1 MFILHSSNRTENL
14 AAHLAHLI
22 RQNPL
27 SSPFQKELFLIQS
40 QGMERWLS
48 QQLALEFNVW
58 ANYEF
63 LFPNKF
69 FSLLAEKIDSQL
81 NDAEFDRHLLVWR
94 IESLLRRLN
103 HPSLSPLKNYLTGEG
118 IALKRYQ
125 LAFQIAKVFD
135 QYQIMRPDLLEHWQ
149 NEKTL
154 YHATKQ
160 QSSESW
166 QKTLWQAITQQTNN
180 KHRGSLWLD
189 VINKLNKAPPD
200 TFKKQ
205 LPERVLIF
213 GVNTMPPL
221 FLNYLNALAKHID
234 VHLFILNPCAD
245 FWADLETK
253 RQQIA
258 KNTFEEFYGHTLL
271 ANLGQQGREFQALI
285 LEENAEFSLELE
297 SFESQTQQ
305 PNTLQQLQNDILNNI
320 TTSNITLKPDNSIN
334 IHSCYSRL
342 REVEVLKNQILH
354 ALEQDTDLEL
364 REIIVIAP
372 DIQKYESFISAVFN
386 DIPHAIADRSL
397 RLSNHVLDAF
407 IDFLSVSQSRFGWQM
422 VLDLLEK
429 QVIYKS
435 FSLTETDLDLIRYWV
450 QDTCVRWG
458 KSAKHKKS
466 LGLPELSENTWQAML
481 DRLLMGYA
489 VGNDEEFVQGILPY
503 KAIEGSS
510 ALVLGCLC
518 DFMDLLF
525 KASSDL
531 KTARN
536 LKDWFDVLVQYIDL
550 LFNDVDLIE
559 LQQLKELL
567 EKLVIAHTVHNDTI
581 ELQVIISWLEGMIS
595 EHKSSNGFLRGQ
607 LTFCSM
613 LPMRSIPFKVIGLLG
628 MNDGEFPKIDK
639 SPTFDLISQDFRKGD
654 RSRRSDDR
662 YQFLE
667 LLLSARQKIIMT
679 YIGKNISQNTK
690 IPPSVVVSELLDV
703 LKDYYD
709 LEQPIIEEPLQSFSW
724 RYFDGQH
731 NLINYSASDLTTARA
746 INHTQF
752 CYKSWWKGEL
762 ETDVI
767 KTIDI
772 SDLFNFFRHPQRY
785 FFNTQLGL
793 RFKDLER
800 TVEERELFE
809 LNHLE
814 RYAISQEWI
823 SNILNNEELSFKKI
837 QAKGRWFSGV
847 LGELEFSKQKQELV
861 EFVNQIKEKNLGSR
875 THDLVVDLKV
885 GDYHLVGKLEHHYE
899 NGLLLY
905 RYSDLKG
912 KDFVIA
918 LLHHLI
924 VYQINAKN
932 THLISKDKVLE
943 LSSSIASEQLLID
956 WLDIY
961 QLGQK
966 QPTAFFVE
974 AAFDYIEQQNKNK
987 ARKSPLDYVLEEFSK
1002 AKDKSY
1008 EVELNILCQNIK
1020 DLSEILGEEFSRYCE
1035 KLLQEAWNSAK
1046 PN

>member
-14 AAHLAHLI
+14 VAHLAHVI
-22 RQNPL
+22 RNAPL

-48 QQLALEFNVW
+48 QQLALEFKVW
-58 ANYEF
+58 GNYDF

-69 FSLLAEKIDSQL
+69 FSILTEKLDNQL
-81 NDAEFDRHLLVWR
+81 SDAALDRHLLVWR
-94 IESLLRRLN
+94 IEALLRRLT
-103 HPSLSPLKNYLTGEG
+103 HPSLSPLKNYLTGDN

-135 QYQIMRPDLLEHWQ
+135 QYQIMRPDILEHWQ
-149 NEKTL
+149 NDKTV
-154 YHATKQ
+154 YHGTKQ
-160 QSSESW
+160 QAVELW
-166 QKTLWQAITQQTNN
+166 QKTLWQEIIKQTHN

-189 VINKLNKAPPD
+189 VINKLNTAAQG
-200 TFKKQ
+200 TFKTK
-205 LPERVLIF
+205 LPERVSIF

-221 FLNYLNALAKHID
+221 FLHYLNALAKHID
-234 VHLFILNPCAD
+234 VHLFLLNPCAD

-253 RQQIA
+253 RQQIT
-258 KNTFEEFYGHTLL
+258 KNTFQEFYGHALL

-285 LEENAEFSLELE
+285 LEENANFSLELE
-297 SFESQTQQ
+297 SFEPQIEQ
-305 PNTLQQLQNDILNNI
+305 PNNLQHLQNDILNNT
-320 TTSNITLKPDNSIN
+320 TTSNIKLSADNSIS

-354 ALEQDTDLEL
+354 ALEHDIHLEL
-364 REIIVIAP
+364 RDIVVIAP
-372 DIQKYESFISAVFN
+372 DIQKYESFISAVFA

-407 IDFLSVSQSRFGWQM
+407 IRFLTVSQSRFGWQT
-422 VLDLLEK
+422 VLDLLE
-429 QVIYKS
+429 QEVIYKS
-435 FSLTETDLDLIRYWV
+435 FALTETDLDLIRHWV

-466 LGLPELSENTWQAML
+466 LGLPELAENTWQAML

-489 VGNDEEFVQGILPY
+489 VGNDDEFVQGILPY

-510 ALVLGCLC
+510 ALALGSLC

-536 LKDWFDVLVQYIDL
+536 LKDWFDILIQYIDL

-559 LQQLKELL
+559 LQQLKEIL
-567 EKLVIAHTVHNDTI
+567 EQLATAHTVHDDTI
-581 ELQVIISWLEGMIS
+581 ELSVIISWLEGMIS

-628 MNDGEFPKIDK
+628 MNDGEFPKVDK

-667 LLLSARQKIIMT
+667 LLLSARQKIIIT
-679 YIGKNISQNTK
+679 YIGKNISQNTSV
-690 IPPSVVVSELLDV
+690 PPSVVVSELLDV

-709 LEQPIIEEPLQSFSW
+709 LDQPIIEEPLQSFSW

-731 NLINYSASDLTTARA
+731 DLINYSKSDLVTAKA
-746 INHTQF
+746 IIHGKASNKT
-752 CYKSWWKGEL
+752 WWKGEI
-762 ETDVI
+762 DA
-767 KTIDI
+767 DI
-772 SDLFNFFRHPQRY
+772 STVIDVNELFSFFRHPQKY
-785 FFNTQLGL
+785 FFNNQLGL
-793 RFKDLER
+793 RFKEIESK
-800 TVEERELFE
+800 VEERELFE
-809 LNHLE
+809 LDHLE
-814 RYAISQEWI
+814 KYSISEEWI
-823 SNILNNEELSFKKI
+823 ENILNNQELSFKKI

-847 LGELEFSKQKQELV
+847 LGELEFTKQQQELI
-861 EFVNQIKEKNLGSR
+861 EFVNRIKEKNLGSR
-875 THDLVVDLKV
+875 INDLVVDLKI
-885 GDYHLVGKLEHHYE
+885 GDYHLIGKLEHHYE
-899 NGLLLY
+899 NGVLLY

-924 VYQINAKN
+924 IYHINAKN
-932 THLISKDKVLE
+932 THLISKDKTLE
-943 LSSSIASEQLLID
+943 LSPDIASEQLLID
-956 WLDIY
+956 WLAIY

-974 AAFDYIEQQNKNK
+974 AAFDYIEQKNK
-987 ARKSPLDYVLEEFSK
+987 DKAKKSPLDYALEEFSK
-1002 AKDKSY
+1002 AKDKSH
-1008 EVELNILCQNIK
+1008 EAELNILCQNIK
-1020 DLSEILGEEFSRYCE
+1020 DLSEILGEEFCNYCE
-1035 KLLQEAWNSAK
+1035 KLLQEAWNKSH
-1046 PN
+1046 